1 MWLWRGEEQDG
12 PNPYA
17 GMLAWSD
24 YVVVTADSVSR
35 HRDVC
40 PPGSTASHPTS
51 PSPAEVSMAS
61 EAAAAGKLVY
71 VASAEECTG
80 RASPPT
86 PPPLH
91 PLARSA

>member
-1 MWLWRGEEQDG
+1 
-12 PNPYA
+12 
-17 GMLAWSD
+17 
-24 YVVVTADSVSR
+24 
-35 HRDVC
+35 
-40 PPGSTASHPTS
+40 
-51 PSPAEVSMAS
+51 MAS